1 MRWIACAAAAVL
13 LAGAAMPAHAL
24 TQEEILKRRLEKMQ
38 QAEPS
43 MRTEE
48 QERDELNRR
57 NASEVAVPAPK
68 PDTAPLTMPDPV
80 RHPPAAPEPKGG
92 LWQQPA
98 TGQAKQAAA
107 PQPAPVAAPAPQ
119 PPAARNADAGAAS
132 PPQGIPIN
140 VPAPSK
146 GTPINATP
154 ASGGTPINAP
164 AASQS
169 T

>member
-68 PDTAPLTMPDPV
+68 PNTAPLTMPDPV

-119 PPAARNADAGAAS
+119 RDNSFAALGADAPTRIARPVGGQQVSKHKTISRTSSS
-132 PPQGIPIN
+132 PGR
-140 VPAPSK
+140 K
-146 GTPINATP
+146 CRW
-154 ASGGTPINAP
+154 
-164 AASQS
+164 
-169 T
+169 